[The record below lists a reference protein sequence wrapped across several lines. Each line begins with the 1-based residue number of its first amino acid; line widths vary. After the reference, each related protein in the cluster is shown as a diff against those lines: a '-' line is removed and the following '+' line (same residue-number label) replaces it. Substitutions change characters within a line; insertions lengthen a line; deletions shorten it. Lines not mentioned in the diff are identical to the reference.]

1 MASNKCKLSA
11 LFKTTESIGAKYAPT
26 GSVVSTDL
34 FGNPIQKAI
43 STVFE
48 TKQNVDSTFS
58 TIVSKKGV
66 FSSELSLSADYSC
79 KTITEVDDETEDCG
93 KLDFTQTCSSAHI
106 VTIGL

>member
-11 LFKTTESIGAKYAPT
+11 LFNTTESIGAKYAPT

-34 FGNPIQKAI
+34 FGNPIQKTI

-48 TKQNVDSTFS
+48 TKQNVESTFS
-58 TIVSKKGV
+58 TSISKKGV
-66 FSSELSLSADYSC
+66 FSTGISLGADFSC
-79 KTITEVDDETEDCG
+79 KTLDTSTSEETDCG
-93 KLDFTQTCSSAHI
+93 KLDFSQTCSSAHI